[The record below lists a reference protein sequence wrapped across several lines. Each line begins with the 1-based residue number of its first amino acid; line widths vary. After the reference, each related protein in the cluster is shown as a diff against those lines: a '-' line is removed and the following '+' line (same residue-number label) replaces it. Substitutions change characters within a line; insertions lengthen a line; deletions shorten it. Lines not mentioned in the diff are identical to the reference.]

1 MTEHDN
7 YVYEWTYD
15 EEQAL
20 YMCVGQAMLLGVY
33 HDDDAD
39 CWWALAWDI
48 EPVDPRWADTDQVEL
63 LMQQE
68 HPGVHEAMDW
78 CEARDAHEAA
88 FDSTTFNL

>member
-15 EEQAL
+15 EDQEIYL
-20 YMCVGQAMLLGVY
+20 CMGQVMLLGAY
-33 HDDDAD
+33 HDTDDQ
-39 CWWALAWDI
+39 CWWAVAWDV
-48 EPVDPRWADTDQVEL
+48 EPVDPRWDDEQVEL
-63 LMQQE
+63 LLKQAAV
-68 HPGVHEAMDW
+68 GVHEAMDI